1 MKLKNIIKVSA
12 FNLFISCCIIT
23 IRLSCMSGDINSTPK
38 DVNLTSAEIQILK
51 KISQE
56 KNNSNDKLDEKEF
69 LVLEKQKELIT
80 SALSNLSVKKLI
92 FQDNFAHGIF
102 DLNKEDVL
110 IDDSFFEIL
119 RSRLSENKSLIV
131 ARVVTADSCGVQIV
145 NFYEAYVF
153 IYHIFKDNFLNF
165 LRNKYTLSKLKQDDK
180 EIPDENIRDINRA
193 IIVEPIKFYYLDDA
207 DKPNFEF
214 IGQIDCEIDKIKL
227 PSKNFKI
234 LLLAN
239 MPNEMCDT
247 FKISK
252 IQIFKQQIN
261 LARLYNSG
269 CAQIRLDIDKNRAVK
284 ILSSVIFSVLKNLN
298 LILNCDDY
306 DKNSQED
313 LSCLISLKFR
323 AFFNL
328 SKIYST
334 DFETF
339 KNFIEMAE
347 RMLDNLSE
355 KSDIEVEL
363 AVRFDFAKIL
373 LLDPID
379 KICLKKS
386 REQLEL
392 IIDKTNDEKLRK
404 KALDFFDHNFIK

>member
-1 MKLKNIIKVSA
+1 MKLKNMIMIVVFSI
-12 FNLFISCCIIT
+12 FTFIVT
-23 IRLSCMSGDINSTPK
+23 TRLSCMSEDNLESR
-38 DVNLTSAEIQILK
+38 DVNLTSVEMQILK
-51 KISQE
+51 KLSQE
-56 KNNSNDKLDEKEF
+56 NNSNDKLDEKES

-80 SALSNLSVKKLI
+80 SALSNLKDKKLM
-92 FQDNFAHGIF
+92 FQDSVAHGVF

-110 IDDSFFEIL
+110 IYDSFSKIL
-119 RSRLSENKSLIV
+119 KSRLLENKSLIV
-131 ARVVTADSCGVQIV
+131 ARVVTSGFCGDQIV
-145 NFYEAYVF
+145 NFYEAYQL

-165 LRNKYTLSKLKQDDK
+165 LKNKYAL
-180 EIPDENIRDINRA
+180 PDEKIRDINRA

-214 IGQIDCEIDKIKL
+214 IDQIDCEVNKIKL
-227 PSKNFKI
+227 SSRIFKI

-239 MPNEMCDT
+239 IPDEMCNT

-252 IQIFKQQIN
+252 FQIFKQQIN
-261 LARLYNSG
+261 LACLYISG
-269 CAQIRLDIDKNRAVK
+269 CAQIRLDIDKNRAAK
-284 ILSSVIFSVLKNLN
+284 ILSAVIFSVLKNLN

-306 DKNSQED
+306 DKNFKED
-313 LSCLISLKFR
+313 LPYLIFLKFR

-334 DFETF
+334 DFEKF
-339 KNFIEMAE
+339 KDFIEMAE

-363 AVRFDFAKIL
+363 AIRFDFAKIL
-373 LLDPID
+373 FFDCID

-392 IIDKTNDEKLRK
+392 IIDKTQDEKLRK

>member
-1 MKLKNIIKVSA
+1 
-12 FNLFISCCIIT
+12 
-23 IRLSCMSGDINSTPK
+23 
-38 DVNLTSAEIQILK
+38 
-51 KISQE
+51 
-56 KNNSNDKLDEKEF
+56 
-69 LVLEKQKELIT
+69 
-80 SALSNLSVKKLI
+80 
-92 FQDNFAHGIF
+92 
-102 DLNKEDVL
+102 
-110 IDDSFFEIL
+110 
-119 RSRLSENKSLIV
+119 
-131 ARVVTADSCGVQIV
+131 
-145 NFYEAYVF
+145 
-153 IYHIFKDNFLNF
+153 
-165 LRNKYTLSKLKQDDK
+165 
-180 EIPDENIRDINRA
+180 
-193 IIVEPIKFYYLDDA
+193 
-207 DKPNFEF
+207 
-214 IGQIDCEIDKIKL
+214 
-227 PSKNFKI
+227 
-234 LLLAN
+234 